1 MTEQNPESN
10 YDAVAAL
17 TRAVGALGKAAQ
29 NALMTESYDG
39 ASDALAGNYRALQAK
54 IAETLPDD
62 YYAGTVLQLTLPD
75 GADDRQIVSLVQ
87 LAASQMHTYL
97 RTLLDD
103 MEDGPGSPP
112 WGGPPGTPPWAGR
125 RGRRRQHPRDFGR
138 ELSEEILDFTKETL
152 RRALSQVDIDIDVPE
167 PPQPPP
173 PPEPPQPPQK
183 KKRVQI
189 DIDDDKDSPNDRDY
203 I

>member
-1 MTEQNPESN
+1 MTDQTPDNSN

-17 TRAVGALGKAAQ
+17 TRAVGAVSKAAQ
-29 NALMTESYDG
+29 RALTTETYDG
-39 ASDALAGNYRALQAK
+39 AGEALVGNYHALQQK

-62 YYAGTVLQLTLPD
+62 YYAGTVLQLTVPED
-75 GADDRQIVSLVQ
+75 ADDRQVVSLVQ

-97 RTLLDD
+97 RSLLED

-112 WGGPPGTPPWAGR
+112 WGGPPGTPPWGGR
-125 RGRRRQHPRDFGR
+125 RRRNRQHPRDFGR

-152 RRALSQVDIDIDVPE
+152 RRALSQVDIDVPE
-167 PPQPPP
+167 PPQPPT

-183 KKRVQI
+183 KKRVEV
-189 DIDDDKDSPNDRDY
+189 DDDPDEDDDRY